1 MKEEKKY
8 AMLQLD
14 VETHKKLKEYCKGNG
29 FIMSTWV
36 ANLIKKSL
44 KTKQYEMYNQIRKHR
59 RWSY

>member
-1 MKEEKKY
+1 MKEKRY

-44 KTKQYEMYNQIRKHR
+44 KTK
-59 RWSY
+59 

>member
-14 VETHKKLKEYCKGNG
+14 VETHKKLKEYCKSQG

-36 ANLIKKSL
+36 GNLIKKSL
-44 KTKQYEMYNQIRKHR
+44 KAK
-59 RWSY
+59 

>member
-14 VETHKKLKEYCKGNG
+14 VETHKKLKEYCKLSG
-29 FIMSTWV
+29 FIMSTYV

-44 KTKQYEMYNQIRKHR
+44 KTK
-59 RWSY
+59 